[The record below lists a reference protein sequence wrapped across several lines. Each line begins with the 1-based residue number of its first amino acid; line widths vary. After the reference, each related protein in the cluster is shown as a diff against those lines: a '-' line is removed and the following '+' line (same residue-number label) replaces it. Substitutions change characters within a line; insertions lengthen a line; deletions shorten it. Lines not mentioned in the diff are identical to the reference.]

1 MTAGHLSSTVTS
13 IQLDT
18 ATDSKISN
26 INLYSSRAEISRIY
40 EFAIAQGVNRLIICN
55 LPDVLENETLSN
67 STTNPT
73 HQSRTTKPVPKYK
86 ISHLNLPLSFT
97 YHYMTIVPYTTQATP
112 SKHYSYTIPPPTTLS
127 YTVIVD
133 PHILLP
139 YIMHV
144 AAQYPL
150 DTRAS

>member
-55 LPDVLENETLSN
+55 LPDVLENETL
-67 STTNPT
+67 
-73 HQSRTTKPVPKYK
+73 R
-86 ISHLNLPLSFT
+86 
-97 YHYMTIVPYTTQATP
+97 
-112 SKHYSYTIPPPTTLS
+112 
-127 YTVIVD
+127 
-133 PHILLP
+133 
-139 YIMHV
+139 
-144 AAQYPL
+144 
-150 DTRAS
+150 